1 MDALQ
6 LAVAVYTEYSK
17 TKTQR
22 VYASELYIEEHAGP
36 VSWTW
41 GCITHHMSLLII
53 FSIYTNLSQEYIA
66 FIN

>member
-22 VYASELYIEEHAGP
+22 VYMQ
-36 VSWTW
+36 VN
-41 GCITHHMSLLII
+41 
-53 FSIYTNLSQEYIA
+53 YTSKNMLDQ
-66 FIN
+66 